1 MLLGFWGFCLMY
13 GFWSLVGDFE
23 SWCLFAIFGCEKRE
37 SRGGKGIGIVQE
49 NVLRRAV
56 VLTTSVDVSLQNQV
70 PFASPILSNQSLK
83 YFCPPDMVQLY
94 RKWKIYYY
102 PGKLRHVDL
111 ESAFAKEASVVSAA
125 ALVAAQCAQVAEDM
139 GVTHEQLNAAMGS
152 AMTTANAA
160 NIFTLTA
167 AAATCT
173 YSHLCN

>member
-49 NVLRRAV
+49 NVLRR
-56 VLTTSVDVSLQNQV
+56 
-70 PFASPILSNQSLK
+70 
-83 YFCPPDMVQLY
+83 VQLY

>member
-56 VLTTSVDVSLQNQV
+56 VLTTSVDVSLQNQ
-70 PFASPILSNQSLK
+70 
-83 YFCPPDMVQLY
+83 VQLY